1 MYAICQRKVKLFFL
15 YKFKRN
21 GNFGINFFAFSQ
33 FNGSFKA
40 LLTHQFRLLGNGSGH
55 GACFNS
61 FQAVVSTVK
70 TNDKDLFA
78 CALGGFD
85 STESHFVILGK
96 NCLNVGVSL
105 QHVLGNGQAFGTVKI
120 SRLFS
125 YNA

>member
-40 LLTHQFRLLGNGSGH
+40 LLAHQFRLLGNGSGH

-61 FQAVVSTVK
+61 FQAVVSTVE

-78 CALGGFD
+78 CALGASIAPRAISSFWQ
-85 STESHFVILGK
+85 
-96 NCLNVGVSL
+96 NCLNIGVSL
-105 QHVLGNGQAFGTVKI
+105 QHVFGNGQAFGTVKI